1 MSVDPLADVLASV
14 RLTGSVFFRVECAAP
29 WVAEAP
35 PASAIAGQVMPGVDH
50 VIEFHALTRG
60 RCVGGLVGEPPV
72 ALEAGDVICFPH
84 GDPHVLASAP
94 GLRAI
99 PDLSAYARPAHG
111 ALPFRVKYGAGPAE
125 VELVCG
131 FLGCD
136 ARPFNPLLAALPR
149 VLRASDRDGP
159 RRGWLSRFVDV
170 AEAESR
176 SPGLGGE
183 SVLSRVSELLF
194 VELVRRH
201 VEGLAPNRSGW
212 LAGLCDPHVGR
223 ALAAL
228 HASPSE
234 SWTVELLAR
243 AAGLARSSLAE
254 RFAELIGEP
263 PMQYLARW
271 RMQVAAGLL
280 ATTHD
285 GVAGIAAR
293 VGYASE
299 AAFNRAFKKI
309 VGVPPAKW
317 RRGRTAD
324 PRTAPALERGRAA
337 APGRKGR
344 PAHADQATA
353 RPGPGEGSIDASAWP
368 TPGTPG

>member
-1 MSVDPLADVLASV
+1 MSADPLADVLTSV
-14 RLTGSVFFRVECAAP
+14 RLSGSVFFRVECAPP

-35 PASAIAGQVMPGVDH
+35 ASSAIAGQVMPGADH

-60 RCVGGLVGEPPV
+60 RCLAGIVGEAPV
-72 ALEAGDVICFPH
+72 ELEAGDVICFPH

-94 GLRAI
+94 GLRAA
-99 PDLSAYARPAHG
+99 PDLSSYTRPQG
-111 ALPFRVKYGAGPAE
+111 APFLVRYGRGPTE

-159 RRGWLSRFVDV
+159 RRGWLGRFVEA

-176 SPGLGGE
+176 RPGPGGE
-183 SVLSRVSELLF
+183 SMLSRISELMF

-201 VEGLAPNRSGW
+201 VETLPPNRSGW

-228 HASPSE
+228 HASPAE
-234 SWTVELLAR
+234 PWTVDRVAR

-254 RFAELIGEP
+254 RFAALIGEP

-271 RMQVAAGLL
+271 RMQLAAGLL
-280 ATTHD
+280 ATTRD
-285 GVAGIAAR
+285 GVGAIGAR

-299 AAFNRAFKKI
+299 AAFNRAFKRS
-309 VGVPPAKW
+309 VGVPPATW
-317 RRGRTAD
+317 RRR
-324 PRTAPALERGRAA
+324 RARRPVP
-337 APGRKGR
+337 APGRGR
-344 PAHADQATA
+344 
-353 RPGPGEGSIDASAWP
+353 R
-368 TPGTPG
+368 

>member
-1 MSVDPLADVLASV
+1 MNVDPLADVLASV
-14 RLTGSVFFRVECAAP
+14 RLTGSVFFRVECTAP

-35 PASAIAGQVMPGVDH
+35 PSSVIAGQVMPGVDH
-50 VIEFHALTRG
+50 VIEFHAITRG
-60 RCVGGLVGEPPV
+60 RCVGGIVGEAPV

-94 GLRAI
+94 GLRAA
-99 PDLSAYARPAHG
+99 PDLASFARRADV
-111 ALPFRVKYGAGPAE
+111 ALPFRMRLGTGPAE
-125 VELVCG
+125 TQLVCG

-149 VLRASDRDGP
+149 VLHASDRSGP
-159 RRGWLSRFVDV
+159 RSGWLSRFIEL

-183 SVLSRVSELLF
+183 SVLSRVSELMF

-201 VEGLAPNRSGW
+201 VEELAPNRSGW
-212 LAGLCDPHVGR
+212 LAGVSDLHVGR

-228 HASPSE
+228 HARPGDP
-234 SWTVELLAR
+234 WTVDLLAR
-243 AAGLARSSLAE
+243 EAGLARSSLAE

-263 PMQYLARW
+263 PMQYLTRW

-285 GVAGIAAR
+285 GLAGIAAR

-299 AAFNRAFKKI
+299 AAFNRAFKKV
-309 VGVPPAKW
+309 VGVPPAAW
-317 RRGRTAD
+317 RRR
-324 PRTAPALERGRAA
+324 RAA
-337 APGRKGR
+337 GRR
-344 PAHADQATA
+344 SSPAA
-353 RPGPGEGSIDASAWP
+353 
-368 TPGTPG
+368 

>member
-1 MSVDPLADVLASV
+1 MSADPLADVLASV
-14 RLTGSVFFRVECAAP
+14 RLTGSVFFRMECAAP

-35 PASAIAGQVMPGVDH
+35 PSSVIAGQVMPGVDH
-50 VIEFHALTRG
+50 VIEFHAVTRG
-60 RCVGGLVGEPPV
+60 RCLGGILGEPPL

-94 GLRAI
+94 GLRAAP
-99 PDLSAYARPAHG
+99 PDLAAYARTADS
-111 ALPFRVKYGAGPAE
+111 ALPFRVKWGTGPAD

-159 RRGWLSRFVDV
+159 RRGWLSRFVEV

-176 SPGLGGE
+176 TPGLGGE
-183 SVLSRVSELLF
+183 SVLSRVSELMF

-228 HASPSE
+228 HASPGDP
-234 SWTVELLAR
+234 WTVEQLAR

-254 RFAELIGEP
+254 RFAALIGEP
-263 PMQYLARW
+263 PMQYLTRW
-271 RMQVAAGLL
+271 RMQVAAGLI
-280 ATTHD
+280 ATSHD

-299 AAFNRAFKKI
+299 AAFNRAFKKL
-309 VGVPPAKW
+309 VGVPPARW
-317 RRGRTAD
+317 RRRRAAERQ
-324 PRTAPALERGRAA
+324 PAPAARVVTPGPQAA
-337 APGRKGR
+337 ASP
-344 PAHADQATA
+344 
-353 RPGPGEGSIDASAWP
+353 I
-368 TPGTPG
+368 GT

>member
-1 MSVDPLADVLASV
+1 MSADPLADVLTSV
-14 RLTGSVFFRVECAAP
+14 RLTGSVFYRVECAPP

-35 PASAIAGQVMPGVDH
+35 ASSAIADQVMPGIDH
-50 VIEFHALTRG
+50 VIEFHAVARG
-60 RCVGGLVGEPPV
+60 RCLAGIVGETPV
-72 ALEAGDVICFPH
+72 ELEAGDVICFPH

-94 GLRAI
+94 GLRAT
-99 PDLSAYARPAHG
+99 PDLSSYARPQG
-111 ALPFRVKYGAGPAE
+111 MPLPYRVRYGTGPTE

-131 FLGCD
+131 FFGCD

-149 VLRASDRDGP
+149 MLRGSDRDGL
-159 RRGWLSRFVDV
+159 RAGWLSRFVET

-176 SPGLGGE
+176 SPGPGGE
-183 SVLSRVSELLF
+183 SVLSRISELMF

-201 VEGLAPNRSGW
+201 VEGLPPNRSGW

-228 HASPSE
+228 HASPGDA
-234 SWTVELLAR
+234 WTVEQVAR

-254 RFAELIGEP
+254 RFAALIGEP
-263 PMQYLARW
+263 PMQYLTRW

-285 GVAGIAAR
+285 GVGAIGAR

-299 AAFNRAFKKI
+299 AAFNRAFKKS
-309 VGVPPAKW
+309 VGVPPATW
-317 RRGRTAD
+317 RRGRAD
-324 PRTAPALERGRAA
+324 RLAPAPAMGRGRSHR
-337 APGRKGR
+337 RKLR
-344 PAHADQATA
+344 LELAK
-353 RPGPGEGSIDASAWP
+353 R
-368 TPGTPG
+368 

>member
-1 MSVDPLADVLASV
+1 MSADPLADVLTSV
-14 RLTGSVFFRVECAAP
+14 RLTGSVFFRVQCAPP

-35 PASAIAGQVMPGVDH
+35 PSSAIAGTVMPGVDH
-50 VIEFHALTRG
+50 VIEFHAVARG
-60 RCVGGLVGEPPV
+60 SCLAGIVGEAPV

-84 GDPHVLASAP
+84 GDPHVLSSAP
-94 GLRAI
+94 GLRAT
-99 PDLSAYARPAHG
+99 PDLSAYARPSDAP
-111 ALPFRVKYGAGPAE
+111 LPFTVKYGTGPAE

-149 VLRASDRDGP
+149 VLRARDRDGP
-159 RRGWLSRFVDV
+159 RSGWLSRFIEV

-176 SPGLGGE
+176 SPALGGE
-183 SVLSRVSELLF
+183 GVLSRLSELMF

-201 VEGLAPNRSGW
+201 VEGLAPDRAGW
-212 LAGLCDPHVGR
+212 LAGLCDPHLGR

-228 HASPSE
+228 HARPGDP
-234 SWTVELLAR
+234 WTVEGLAH

-254 RFAELIGEP
+254 RFAAVIGEP
-263 PMQYLARW
+263 PMQYLTRW

-309 VGVPPAKW
+309 VGTPPAKW
-317 RRGRTAD
+317 RKR
-324 PRTAPALERGRAA
+324 RAA
-337 APGRKGR
+337 GA
-344 PAHADQATA
+344 AA
-353 RPGPGEGSIDASAWP
+353 
-368 TPGTPG
+368 

>member
-1 MSVDPLADVLASV
+1 MSADPLADVLASV
-14 RLTGSVFFRVECAAP
+14 RLTGSVFFRVQCAVP

-35 PASAIAGQVMPGVDH
+35 PSSAIAGKVMPGVDH
-50 VIEFHALTRG
+50 VIEFHAIARG
-60 RCVGGLVGEPPV
+60 RCVAGIVGETPV

-94 GLRAI
+94 GLRAAL
-99 PDLSAYARPAHG
+99 DLSAYARPPG
-111 ALPFRVKYGAGPAE
+111 APLPFSVKYGTGPTE

-149 VLRASDRDGP
+149 LLRASDRDGP
-159 RRGWLSRFVDV
+159 RSGWLSRFVEV

-176 SPGLGGE
+176 SPGPGGE
-183 SVLSRVSELLF
+183 GVLSRLSELMF

-201 VEGLAPNRSGW
+201 VEGLAPDRAGW
-212 LAGLCDPHVGR
+212 LAGLSDPHVGR

-228 HASPSE
+228 HASPADP
-234 SWTVELLAR
+234 WTVEQLAR

-254 RFAELIGEP
+254 RFAALIGEP
-263 PMQYLARW
+263 PMQYLTRW

-285 GVAGIAAR
+285 GVSGIAAR

-299 AAFNRAFKKI
+299 AAFNRAFKKT

-317 RRGRTAD
+317 RKRRAEGRQ
-324 PRTAPALERGRAA
+324 
-337 APGRKGR
+337 
-344 PAHADQATA
+344 AHA
-353 RPGPGEGSIDASAWP
+353 S
-368 TPGTPG
+368 

>member
-1 MSVDPLADVLASV
+1 MSADPLADVLASV
-14 RLTGSVFFRVECAAP
+14 RLTGSVFFRVQCAAP

-35 PASAIAGQVMPGVDH
+35 PSSAIAGKVMPGVDH
-50 VIEFHALTRG
+50 VIEFHAVTRG
-60 RCVGGLVGEPPV
+60 RCVAGIVGETPV

-94 GLRAI
+94 GLRAA
-99 PDLSAYARPAHG
+99 PSDLSAYARPADA
-111 ALPFRVKYGAGPAE
+111 ALPFTVRYGSGPAE
-125 VELVCG
+125 VELICG

-149 VLRASDRDGP
+149 LLRASDRDGP
-159 RRGWLSRFVDV
+159 RSGWLSRFVEV

-176 SPGLGGE
+176 SPGVGGE
-183 SVLSRVSELLF
+183 GVLSRLSELMF

-201 VEGLAPNRSGW
+201 VEELAPGRAGW
-212 LAGLCDPHVGR
+212 LGALCDPHVGR

-228 HASPSE
+228 HATPGE
-234 SWTVELLAR
+234 PWTVEQLAR

-254 RFAELIGEP
+254 RFAALTGEP
-263 PMQYLARW
+263 PMQYLTRW
-271 RMQVAAGLL
+271 RMQMAAGLL

-309 VGVPPAKW
+309 VGVPPARW
-317 RRGRTAD
+317 RRR
-324 PRTAPALERGRAA
+324 RG
-337 APGRKGR
+337 
-344 PAHADQATA
+344 
-353 RPGPGEGSIDASAWP
+353 
-368 TPGTPG
+368 

>member
-1 MSVDPLADVLASV
+1 MSADPLADVLASV
-14 RLTGSVFFRVECAAP
+14 RLTGSVFFRVQCAAP

-35 PASAIAGQVMPGVDH
+35 PSSAIAGKVMPGVDH
-50 VIEFHALTRG
+50 VIEFHAVARG
-60 RCVGGLVGEPPV
+60 RCVAGIIGETPT

-94 GLRAI
+94 GMRAA
-99 PDLSAYARPAHG
+99 PDLAAFARPAD
-111 ALPFRVKYGAGPAE
+111 APLPFTVKYGTGPADT
-125 VELVCG
+125 ELVCG

-159 RRGWLSRFVDV
+159 RSGWLSRFVEV

-183 SVLSRVSELLF
+183 GVLSRLSELMF

-201 VEGLAPNRSGW
+201 MEGLAPDRAGW

-228 HASPSE
+228 HARPGD
-234 SWTVELLAR
+234 SWTVEQLAR

-254 RFAELIGEP
+254 RFAALIGEP
-263 PMQYLARW
+263 PMQYLTRW
-271 RMQVAAGLL
+271 RIQVAAGLL
-280 ATTHD
+280 ATTHE

-317 RRGRTAD
+317 RRR
-324 PRTAPALERGRAA
+324 RAA
-337 APGRKGR
+337 GRQGS
-344 PAHADQATA
+344 PAY
-353 RPGPGEGSIDASAWP
+353 
-368 TPGTPG
+368 